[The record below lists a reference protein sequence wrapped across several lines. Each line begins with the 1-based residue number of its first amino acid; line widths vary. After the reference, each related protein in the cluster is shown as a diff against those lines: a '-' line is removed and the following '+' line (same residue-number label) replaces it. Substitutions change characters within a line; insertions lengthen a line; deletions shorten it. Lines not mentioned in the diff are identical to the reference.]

1 MPLEPLDAREF
12 AADDPRGFLDEY
24 REGAVIDE
32 IQRVPELLSYLQEA
46 VDADP
51 RPGRFVLTG
60 SQHPGLLEGVSQSLA
75 GEDRRAPPDAVEPG

>member
-60 SQHPGLLEGVSQSLA
+60 SSTWGSSKASPSRSPGG
-75 GEDRRAPPDAVEPG
+75 PPCST